1 MKNKKNIFLENHK
14 SIPSAVYNVP
24 DGYFES
30 LNEEISK
37 KIKDKSKFYGFNTFL
52 KYAAAIVLLL
62 GIYFTNSFMEQ
73 NSTVNYSELA
83 ASIDEFIIGD
93 DQLFYTFANLEEN
106 ESFSYLDIDEN
117 IANYLEFE
125 LY

>member
-1 MKNKKNIFLENHK
+1 MKNKKNIFLENQK

-73 NSTVNYSELA
+73 NSTVNYPELA

-93 DQLFYTFANLEEN
+93 DQLFYTFVNLEEN

>member
-1 MKNKKNIFLENHK
+1 MKNKKNIFSENHR
-14 SIPSAVYNVP
+14 SRPSAVYNVP

-30 LNEEISK
+30 LNGEISK

-52 KYAAAIVLLL
+52 KYAATIVLLL
-62 GIYFTNSFMEQ
+62 GIYFTNSFKEQ
-73 NSTVNYSELA
+73 NTTVNYAELA

-93 DQLFYTFANLEEN
+93 DQLFHTFANLEEN

>member
-1 MKNKKNIFLENHK
+1 MKNKKNIFSENHR
-14 SIPSAVYNVP
+14 SIPLAVYNVP

-30 LNEEISK
+30 LNGEISK

-52 KYAAAIVLLL
+52 KYAATIVLLL

-73 NSTVNYSELA
+73 NTTVNYAELA

>member
-1 MKNKKNIFLENHK
+1 MKNKKNILSENHR

-30 LNEEISK
+30 LNGEISK

-52 KYAAAIVLLL
+52 KYAATIVLLL

-73 NSTVNYSELA
+73 NTTVNYAELA

>member
-1 MKNKKNIFLENHK
+1 MKNKKNIFSENHR
-14 SIPSAVYNVP
+14 SIPPAVYNVP

-30 LNEEISK
+30 LNGEISK

-52 KYAAAIVLLL
+52 KYAATIVLLL

-73 NSTVNYSELA
+73 NTTVNYAELA

-93 DQLFYTFANLEEN
+93 DQLFYTFTNLEEN

-117 IANYLEFE
+117 ITNYLEFE